1 MASISP
7 GPPGSD
13 KNKNKGK
20 EKGQKDFGQ
29 GDHVC
34 LFNVLMLFYMNEG
47 ANNKARAVLPNK
59 KEEINEIAYTIVSK
73 KMSIITCFTSLPCK
87 KF

>member
-1 MASISP
+1 
-7 GPPGSD
+7 
-13 KNKNKGK
+13 
-20 EKGQKDFGQ
+20 
-29 GDHVC
+29 
-34 LFNVLMLFYMNEG
+34 MNEG

-73 KMSIITCFTSLPCK
+73 KMSIITFFTSLPCK